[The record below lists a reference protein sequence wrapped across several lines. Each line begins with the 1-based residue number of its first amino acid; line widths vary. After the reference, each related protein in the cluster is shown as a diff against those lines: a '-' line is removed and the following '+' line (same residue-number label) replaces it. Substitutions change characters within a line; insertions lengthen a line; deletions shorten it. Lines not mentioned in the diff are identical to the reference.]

1 MARSLPDSDWDLV
14 CLEGPFEAALER
26 IGSMKGADWR
36 PGLIAAT
43 LSVARSAA
51 NGQTSRLAALRKA
64 HAIAALGAALAE
76 LSRAA
81 AQLVQVRPAPAT
93 APRARP
99 ARPSST
105 PKNSLDKPP
114 QGPPA
119 SKRAARRR
127 LTRARRR
134 RLRTPSNLTHGW
146 QISSRRV
153 TPPRA
158 PPPPR
163 RRAPCT
169 GGCAGPRP
177 SRLEREDVSG

>member
-81 AQLVQVRPAPAT
+81 AQLVQVRPAPAA
-93 APRARP
+93 APRPRP
-99 ARPSST
+99 ARPLS
-105 PKNSLDKPP
+105 
-114 QGPPA
+114 
-119 SKRAARRR
+119 
-127 LTRARRR
+127 
-134 RLRTPSNLTHGW
+134 
-146 QISSRRV
+146 
-153 TPPRA
+153 
-158 PPPPR
+158 PPPPKTSLPKGPQ
-163 RRAPCT
+163 RASARSAAPPDAR
-169 GGCAGPRP
+169 GAA
-177 SRLEREDVSG
+177 